1 MMYFSIATEQNT
13 LFLTQKYRICSI
25 PSSNSSAYDKK
36 QGSLRF
42 ARGDLLDVWASEEVG
57 YGDKQGSN
65 R

>member
-1 MMYFSIATEQNT
+1 MIKNKVHSI
-13 LFLTQKYRICSI
+13 
-25 PSSNSSAYDKK
+25 
-36 QGSLRF
+36 F